1 VSWDNSPPSG
11 KPGVLLTFFEGSAAR
26 HFTNRSPAERRAAVL
41 DCFARYFGPK
51 AKKPIDYVEHDW
63 LRERWSRGC
72 YVGIMPPGAML
83 DYGHTL
89 RPPIGRLHW
98 AGTETATQGAGY
110 MDGAVQS
117 GERAAAEVLA
127 RL

>member
-1 VSWDNSPPSG
+1 MLDTTGDVIANDPASPTDAE
-11 KPGVLLTFFEGSAAR
+11 VR
-26 HFTNRSPAERRAAVL
+26 HVYRR
-41 DCFARYFGPK
+41 DQF
-51 AKKPIDYVEHDW
+51 EHDW

-72 YVGIMPPGAML
+72 YVGIMPPGVML

-89 RPPIGRLHW
+89 RPPIGRVHW
-98 AGTETATQGAGY
+98 AGTETATRGAGY